1 MGKITTMVPNLL
13 SQVVSQ
19 TQPTPQ
25 QMPIDPMEAMYIN
38 TFGFN
43 PFPKYGFNSYMD
55 YNTARTT
62 GTPMNQNISD
72 LEDYLGTL
80 DSAREINLP
89 GVTKDLST
97 EDISRLQEEYVKKMA
112 STSNALNPTVTAS
125 TPTTKPDYRQQALS
139 EMLSRYNVGSLS
151 DIKNFNYLIP
161 EYKDKHNLNVRT
173 FETRDPLL
181 AVDRRAQQLENAA
194 ARTSV
199 NMQGYRPGAMNGGR
213 IGYQI
218 GGTINPF
225 ALTQRPDDLGLPGF
239 DDDNLSKDRE
249 LTLEEAM
256 ARGVIFYDPIAGF
269 QVNPLTGGRMG
280 TGIDPNF
287 VARRAMQA
295 EQNAAARTSPVNVI
309 SRGVSSNFLS
319 PNQSMKQDLLM
330 RQGSVQT
337 GGTPRSASERLSEIN
352 PIFAI
357 NRLIQAEKDAA
368 ARTSVNMQGYRPG
381 AMDGGIISTRIG
393 YKNGDMVSP
402 TDSDEEG
409 IGGVIYQ
416 DEDGNIISKK
426 EAMKLF
432 KKQAEEEEKE
442 KKNKKAYGGIIN
454 LMGGGMPSMEMDY
467 RGGGFIPVGA
477 KERADDVPA
486 RLSKNEFVMTANAV
500 RAAGGGSVDEGARR
514 MYQLM
519 DALEGRKR

>member
-1 MGKITTMVPNLL
+1 MGSLVKSGLL
-13 SQVVSQ
+13 SSVAQAVPSST
-19 TQPTPQ
+19 TQP
-25 QMPIDPMEAMYIN
+25 MPIDPMEAMYIN

-80 DSAREINLP
+80 ESAREINLP
-89 GVTKDLST
+89 GVTKDLSA
-97 EDISRLQEEYVKKMA
+97 EDISRLQDEYVKKMA
-112 STSNALNPTVTAS
+112 STYNALNPTVTAS

-151 DIKNFNYLIP
+151 DIKNFNYLLP
-161 EYKDKHNLNVRT
+161 GYKDKNNLNVRT

-199 NMQGYRPGAMNGGR
+199 NMQGYRPGAM
-213 IGYQI
+213 
-218 GGTINPF
+218 
-225 ALTQRPDDLGLPGF
+225 
-239 DDDNLSKDRE
+239 
-249 LTLEEAM
+249 
-256 ARGVIFYDPIAGF
+256 
-269 QVNPLTGGRMG
+269 
-280 TGIDPNF
+280 
-287 VARRAMQA
+287 
-295 EQNAAARTSPVNVI
+295 
-309 SRGVSSNFLS
+309 
-319 PNQSMKQDLLM
+319 
-330 RQGSVQT
+330 
-337 GGTPRSASERLSEIN
+337 
-352 PIFAI
+352 
-357 NRLIQAEKDAA
+357 
-368 ARTSVNMQGYRPG
+368 
-381 AMDGGIISTRIG
+381 DGGIISTRVG
-393 YKNGDMVSP
+393 YRDAGMVSP

-432 KKQAEEEEKE
+432 KKQAEEEAEERENKFEGGRIGYRDAGYVGERKDSLKGGGYDSTLSFNPLEDDINSLLEDGGASAGIVSAMLRRNSGAMTAAGETAKKGLNKSTIELTKKE
-442 KKNKKAYGGIIN
+442 SKYLKELIGDTGGGKFKAEILEEVPSLLVKNNKLTVKQRDLNSLSKYLDDVYLSELAPSGRGAN
-454 LMGGGMPSMEMDY
+454 LMPPRLRSSATSDKSVIGKLFRESKSMGGLMGLKMGGMPSMEMDY

-486 RLSKNEFVMTANAV
+486 RLSKNEFVMTADAV

-519 DALEGRKR
+519 DALEGRRT

>member
-1 MGKITTMVPNLL
+1 MGKITTAVLPNVL

-55 YNTARTT
+55 YNTARIT

-80 DSAREINLP
+80 ESAREINLP
-89 GVTKDLST
+89 GVTKDLSA
-97 EDISRLQEEYVKKMA
+97 EDISRLQDEYVKKMA
-112 STSNALNPTVTAS
+112 STYNALNPTVTAS

-151 DIKNFNYLIP
+151 DIKNFNYLLP
-161 EYKDKHNLNVRT
+161 GYKDKNNLNVRT

-199 NMQGYRPGAMNGGR
+199 NMQGYRPGAM
-213 IGYQI
+213 
-218 GGTINPF
+218 
-225 ALTQRPDDLGLPGF
+225 
-239 DDDNLSKDRE
+239 
-249 LTLEEAM
+249 
-256 ARGVIFYDPIAGF
+256 
-269 QVNPLTGGRMG
+269 
-280 TGIDPNF
+280 
-287 VARRAMQA
+287 
-295 EQNAAARTSPVNVI
+295 
-309 SRGVSSNFLS
+309 
-319 PNQSMKQDLLM
+319 
-330 RQGSVQT
+330 
-337 GGTPRSASERLSEIN
+337 
-352 PIFAI
+352 
-357 NRLIQAEKDAA
+357 
-368 ARTSVNMQGYRPG
+368 
-381 AMDGGIISTRIG
+381 DGGIISTRVG
-393 YKNGDMVSP
+393 YRDAGMVSP
-402 TDSDEEG
+402 TYSDEEG

-477 KERADDVPA
+477 KEKADDVPA
-486 RLSKNEFVMTANAV
+486 RLSKNEFVMTADAV
-500 RAAGGGSVDEGARR
+500 RAAGGGSVNEGARR
-514 MYQLM
+514 MYELM
-519 DALEGRKR
+519 NSLEARV

>member
-1 MGKITTMVPNLL
+1 MGSLINSGLL
-13 SQVVSQ
+13 SSIAKVAPSI
-19 TQPTPQ
+19 PAPE
-25 QMPIDPMEAMYIN
+25 PIDPMEAMYISMY
-38 TFGFN
+38 GFN

-55 YNTARTT
+55 YNTARTS

-80 DSAREINLP
+80 GSAQRFGVPINR
-89 GVTKDLST
+89 DLTT
-97 EDISRLQEEYVKKMA
+97 EDITNLISKARGETFNTGL
-112 STSNALNPTVTAS
+112 
-125 TPTTKPDYRQQALS
+125 TPTTPTSTPDYRQQALS

-151 DIKNFNYLIP
+151 DIRNFNYLSP
-161 EYKDKHNLNVRT
+161 GYKDSNNLNVRS

-194 ARTSV
+194 S
-199 NMQGYRPGAMNGGR
+199 
-213 IGYQI
+213 
-218 GGTINPF
+218 
-225 ALTQRPDDLGLPGF
+225 
-239 DDDNLSKDRE
+239 
-249 LTLEEAM
+249 
-256 ARGVIFYDPIAGF
+256 
-269 QVNPLTGGRMG
+269 
-280 TGIDPNF
+280 
-287 VARRAMQA
+287 
-295 EQNAAARTSPVNVI
+295 
-309 SRGVSSNFLS
+309 
-319 PNQSMKQDLLM
+319 
-330 RQGSVQT
+330 
-337 GGTPRSASERLSEIN
+337 
-352 PIFAI
+352 
-357 NRLIQAEKDAA
+357 
-368 ARTSVNMQGYRPG
+368 RTSVNMQGYRPG
-381 AMDGGIISTRIG
+381 AMDGGIISTRVG
-393 YKNGDMVSP
+393 YKDAGMVSP

-409 IGGVIYQ
+409 MGGVIYE

-432 KKQAEEEEKE
+432 KKQAEEEEKQ

-486 RLSKNEFVMTANAV
+486 RLSKNEFVMTADAV

>member
-1 MGKITTMVPNLL
+1 MGSLINSGLL
-13 SQVVSQ
+13 SSVAQAV
-19 TQPTPQ
+19 PTPQ
-25 QMPIDPMEAMYIN
+25 PGMPLGLPTGMQAMPGLN
-38 TFGFN
+38 TLGFD
-43 PFPKYGFNSYMD
+43 PFPRYGFSSFSD
-55 YNTARTT
+55 YDTARSS

-80 DSAREINLP
+80 RSAQMMNVP
-89 GVTKDLST
+89 GLNKDLTT
-97 EDISRLQEEYVKKMA
+97 EDISRLQDEYVKKMA

-151 DIKNFNYLIP
+151 DIKNFNYLLP
-161 EYKDKHNLNVRT
+161 GYKDSNNLNVRT

-199 NMQGYRPGAMNGGR
+199 NMQGYRPGAM
-213 IGYQI
+213 
-218 GGTINPF
+218 
-225 ALTQRPDDLGLPGF
+225 
-239 DDDNLSKDRE
+239 
-249 LTLEEAM
+249 
-256 ARGVIFYDPIAGF
+256 
-269 QVNPLTGGRMG
+269 
-280 TGIDPNF
+280 
-287 VARRAMQA
+287 
-295 EQNAAARTSPVNVI
+295 
-309 SRGVSSNFLS
+309 
-319 PNQSMKQDLLM
+319 
-330 RQGSVQT
+330 
-337 GGTPRSASERLSEIN
+337 
-352 PIFAI
+352 
-357 NRLIQAEKDAA
+357 
-368 ARTSVNMQGYRPG
+368 
-381 AMDGGIISTRIG
+381 DGGIMGTRIG
-393 YKNGDMVSP
+393 YKNGDMISP
-402 TDSDEEG
+402 TDSNEEG

-454 LMGGGMPSMEMDY
+454 LMSGGMPSMEMDY

-486 RLSKNEFVMTANAV
+486 RLSKNEFVMTADAV

-519 DALEGRKR
+519 DALEGRRT

>member
-1 MGKITTMVPNLL
+1 MGSLVKSGLL
-13 SQVVSQ
+13 SSVAQAVPSST
-19 TQPTPQ
+19 TQP
-25 QMPIDPMEAMYIN
+25 MPIDPMEAMYIN

-80 DSAREINLP
+80 ESAREINLP
-89 GVTKDLST
+89 GVTKDLSA
-97 EDISRLQEEYVKKMA
+97 EDISRLRDEYVKKMA

-125 TPTTKPDYRQQALS
+125 TPTSTPNYREQALS

-151 DIKNFNYLIP
+151 DIKNFNYLLP
-161 EYKDKHNLNVRT
+161 GYKDKNNLNVRT

-199 NMQGYRPGAMNGGR
+199 NMQGYRPGAM
-213 IGYQI
+213 
-218 GGTINPF
+218 
-225 ALTQRPDDLGLPGF
+225 
-239 DDDNLSKDRE
+239 
-249 LTLEEAM
+249 
-256 ARGVIFYDPIAGF
+256 
-269 QVNPLTGGRMG
+269 
-280 TGIDPNF
+280 
-287 VARRAMQA
+287 
-295 EQNAAARTSPVNVI
+295 
-309 SRGVSSNFLS
+309 
-319 PNQSMKQDLLM
+319 
-330 RQGSVQT
+330 
-337 GGTPRSASERLSEIN
+337 
-352 PIFAI
+352 
-357 NRLIQAEKDAA
+357 
-368 ARTSVNMQGYRPG
+368 
-381 AMDGGIISTRIG
+381 DGGIISTRIG
-393 YKNGDMVSP
+393 YKDAGMVSP

-442 KKNKKAYGGIIN
+442 KKNKKADDTVDYKEETKKKTKREKKLGSDSFVDKIFTDEEGSLRYPVQLMRKIGEDLFFFGEPNPTLRYNEFDKMSPEYQDRVETRREEDRRYFQEPENYSLYREGRVPRYDFYGVQNKADGGIIN
-454 LMGGGMPSMEMDY
+454 LMGGGMPSIEMDY

-486 RLSKNEFVMTANAV
+486 RLSKNEFVMTADAV